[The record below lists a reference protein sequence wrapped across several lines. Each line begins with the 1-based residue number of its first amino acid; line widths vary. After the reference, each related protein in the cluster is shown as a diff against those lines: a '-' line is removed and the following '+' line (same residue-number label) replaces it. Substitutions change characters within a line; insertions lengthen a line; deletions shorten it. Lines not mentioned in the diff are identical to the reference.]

1 MTTKLRRAR
10 SVLATALVLVAGVI
24 LAMRTADAA
33 ARTTVVAYF
42 DNSNGVFAGD
52 DVLIRGVPVGK
63 IVKIEPQ
70 PLRAKISFW
79 FDRKYRVPADAAAAI
94 LSPQLV
100 TGRAIQLTPPYAG
113 GPTMADGTV
122 IPQERTVVPVEWDD
136 LRAQLQRLTALLQPT
151 RPGGVSTLGALIN
164 TAADNLRGQGATIR
178 DTIIKLS
185 QAISALGDHSKD
197 IFSTVTN
204 LSTLVTALHDSADL
218 LERLNH
224 NLAAV
229 TSLLA
234 DGPDKIGQAAE
245 DLNAVVADVGSFA
258 AEHREA
264 IGTASDKLASITTAL
279 VDSLDDIKQT
289 LHISPTVLQNFNNI
303 FEPAN
308 GALTG
313 ALAGNNMAN
322 PIAFLCGAIQAASR
336 LGGEQA
342 AKLCVQYLAPIV
354 KNRQYNY
361 PPLGANLFVGAQA
374 RPNEVTYSE
383 DWLRPDYVAPVAD
396 TPPDPAAA
404 VTVDPATG
412 LRGMMMPP
420 GGGWLVR
427 IGLTLVM
434 IAAVVASCGW
444 RGLNSL
450 PLPGTQGN
458 GPGSFAVQA
467 QLPDVNNIQ
476 PNSRVRVADVTVGHV
491 TKIERQGWHAL
502 VTMRLDGDVDLP
514 ANATAK
520 IGTTSLLGSY
530 HIELAPPKGEARQ
543 GKLRDGSLIALSH
556 GSAYPSTEQTLAALS
571 LVLNGGGL
579 GQVQDITEALSTAF
593 AGREHDLRGLIGQ
606 LDTFTAYL
614 NNQSGDIIAA
624 TDSLNRL
631 VGKFADQQPV
641 FDRALATIP
650 DALAVLADE
659 RDTLVEAAEQL
670 SKFSALTVDSVNK
683 TTANLVTELRQLGP
697 VLESLA
703 NSGPALTR
711 SLSLLATFPFPNETF
726 QNFQRGEYANLTAIV
741 DLTLSRIDQGLLT
754 GTRWE
759 CHLTQLELQ
768 WGRTIGQFPSP
779 CTAGYRG
786 TPGNPLTI
794 AYRWDQGP

>member
-1 MTTKLRRAR
+1 MRENLG
-10 SVLATALVLVAGVI
+10 GV
-24 LAMRTADAA
+24 
-33 ARTTVVAYF
+33 VVRL
-42 DNSNGVFAGD
+42 GVFLA
-52 DVLIRGVPVGK
+52 VCL
-63 IVKIEPQ
+63 
-70 PLRAKISFW
+70 
-79 FDRKYRVPADAAAAI
+79 
-94 LSPQLV
+94 
-100 TGRAIQLTPPYAG
+100 
-113 GPTMADGTV
+113 
-122 IPQERTVVPVEWDD
+122 
-136 LRAQLQRLTALLQPT
+136 LTAFLLIAVFGEVRFGDGKT
-151 RPGGVSTLGALIN
+151 YYAEFANVS
-164 TAADNLRGQGATIR
+164 NLR
-178 DTIIKLS
+178 
-185 QAISALGDHSKD
+185 
-197 IFSTVTN
+197 
-204 LSTLVTALHDSADL
+204 
-218 LERLNH
+218 
-224 NLAAV
+224 
-229 TSLLA
+229 
-234 DGPDKIGQAAE
+234 
-245 DLNAVVADVGSFA
+245 
-258 AEHREA
+258 
-264 IGTASDKLASITTAL
+264 
-279 VDSLDDIKQT
+279 
-289 LHISPTVLQNFNNI
+289 
-303 FEPAN
+303 
-308 GALTG
+308 TG
-313 ALAGNNMAN
+313 
-322 PIAFLCGAIQAASR
+322 
-336 LGGEQA
+336 
-342 AKLCVQYLAPIV
+342 K
-354 KNRQYNY
+354 
-361 PPLGANLFVGAQA
+361 
-374 RPNEVTYSE
+374 
-383 DWLRPDYVAPVAD
+383 
-396 TPPDPAAA
+396 
-404 VTVDPATG
+404 
-412 LRGMMMPP
+412 
-420 GGGWLVR
+420 LVR
-427 IGLTLVM
+427 IAGVEVGKVTR
-434 IAAVVASCGW
+434 ISI
-444 RGLNSL
+444 N
-450 PLPGTQGN
+450 
-458 GPGSFAVQA
+458 
-467 QLPDVNNIQ
+467 PDAT
-476 PNSRVRVADVTVGHV
+476 VRVQFTADNSVTLTRGTRAVIRV
-491 TKIERQGWHAL
+491 
-502 VTMRLDGDVDLP
+502 
-514 ANATAK
+514 
-520 IGTTSLLGSY
+520 GTTSLLGSY